1 MAIRSGLPRGRVAL
15 HELALPATTM
25 ALGLELLRLEFVTA
39 SNVYG
44 VYRDRLQGSLK
55 GGLAIELGTFGLA
68 LLAPL
73 VSRVLGPRRAL
84 WVTAGGVALTRLA
97 VQLVPNAFA
106 RLLLAPLGVLLLLW
120 FVPVYLGMLRGT
132 PRGRWFGPAL
142 FAALA
147 VDTALHV
154 AWGTWDP
161 VWSVDPVTIALAVA
175 LAAVVVLAVARFLAG
190 EGTAKAG
197 VLDDHGLE
205 AGDRRAATTLPLV
218 GLGPAL
224 FLQVLLWQNVARQ
237 TVVLGQPQPHAFLLV
252 MLANALALMTAVAA
266 ASIPGRP
273 LGRPGPLLLPVGWLV
288 TAAAAAGLLLAVV
301 LERHAPVA
309 GLFLGQVAAAAL
321 LGRIGR
327 SAGSQ
332 AAQSGLG
339 RMTVAW
345 SGGMLL
351 FGTFMFA
358 YYLVYERRVPY
369 DNHWLLPLAG
379 AVVAAAGLGA
389 QRGLDWETTTSSSA
403 LATVALAR
411 RRLIAPP
418 WSPALLGLGLLA
430 FPIGL
435 QLAVPAATTPTL
447 GYPVRVMAY
456 NVHGGYDSEGRMN
469 LRAIARDIR
478 ASHAEVVGLE
488 EVPRGWYPAGSVDLL
503 VWLQRRLQMPYAVFA
518 GESDL
523 QPGNAILSR
532 RPILASGVG
541 RLPPKGAPLPS
552 KYVWADVDLGAGQTV
567 RVIVTRL
574 SSVKDGRGG
583 SAIRV
588 AQVSRL
594 LTVWGGHPTTVLMG
608 DLNATPTSPEIGLL
622 RRAGL
627 QDAWVAASGSPTDEL
642 THPSNRPTERI
653 DYVWLTTDLRTTGFR
668 AIPSTAS
675 DHRGVIVT
683 VEPEPPHG

>member
-1 MAIRSGLPRGRVAL
+1 
-15 HELALPATTM
+15 
-25 ALGLELLRLEFVTA
+25 
-39 SNVYG
+39 
-44 VYRDRLQGSLK
+44 
-55 GGLAIELGTFGLA
+55 
-68 LLAPL
+68 
-73 VSRVLGPRRAL
+73 
-84 WVTAGGVALTRLA
+84 
-97 VQLVPNAFA
+97 
-106 RLLLAPLGVLLLLW
+106 
-120 FVPVYLGMLRGT
+120 
-132 PRGRWFGPAL
+132 
-142 FAALA
+142 
-147 VDTALHV
+147 
-154 AWGTWDP
+154 
-161 VWSVDPVTIALAVA
+161 
-175 LAAVVVLAVARFLAG
+175 
-190 EGTAKAG
+190 
-197 VLDDHGLE
+197 
-205 AGDRRAATTLPLV
+205 
-218 GLGPAL
+218 
-224 FLQVLLWQNVARQ
+224 
-237 TVVLGQPQPHAFLLV
+237 
-252 MLANALALMTAVAA
+252 
-266 ASIPGRP
+266 
-273 LGRPGPLLLPVGWLV
+273 LLLPVGWLV

-332 AAQSGLG
+332 AARSGLG

-345 SGGMLL
+345 GGGMLL

-358 YYLVYERRVPY
+358 YYLAYERRVPY
-369 DNHWLLPLAG
+369 DNYWLLPLAG

-389 QRGLDWETTTSSSA
+389 QRGLDRETTSSSA
-403 LATVALAR
+403 LATVAPAR
-411 RRLIAPP
+411 RGLIEPP

-435 QLAVPAATTPTL
+435 QLAVPAATPTL

-469 LRAIARDIR
+469 LKALARDIR

-488 EVPRGWYPAGSVDLL
+488 EVSRGWYTTGSVDLL
-503 VWLQRRLQMPYAVFA
+503 SWLQRRLQMPYAIFV
-518 GESDL
+518 GESDP
-523 QPGNAILSR
+523 QRGNAILSR
-532 RPILASGVG
+532 QPILASGVG
-541 RLPPKGAPLPS
+541 RLPRKGAPLRNE
-552 KYVWADVDLGAGQTV
+552 YIWADVGLGAGQTV

-574 SSVKDGRGG
+574 SSVKDSRGG

-594 LTVWGGHPTTVLMG
+594 LAVWGGHPTTVLMG

-627 QDAWVAASGSPTDEL
+627 QDTWVAAGRSPMDEL

-668 AIPSTAS
+668 ATPGTAS